1 MQVKLTLL
9 IKNEVPSGS
18 SNDPINDPIGLTKR
32 QKMILQMFAKEK
44 GLSRKILC
52 EKAGLS
58 DATAKSE
65 IAFLKK
71 AGFLERIGNLKNGYW
86 KVTI

>member
-1 MQVKLTLL
+1 
-9 IKNEVPSGS
+9 
-18 SNDPINDPIGLTKR
+18 
-32 QKMILQMFAKEK
+32 MILQMFAKEK

-52 EKAGLS
+52 KKAGLS
-58 DATAKSE
+58 DATAKRE

-71 AGFLERIGNLKNGYW
+71 AGFLERIGSLKNGYW

>member
-1 MQVKLTLL
+1 
-9 IKNEVPSGS
+9 
-18 SNDPINDPIGLTKR
+18 
-32 QKMILQMFAKEK
+32 MILQMFAKEK

-58 DATAKSE
+58 DATAKRE

-71 AGFLERIGNLKNGYW
+71 AGFLKRIGSLKNGYW